1 MFSHILYSMPE
12 SVTKDDV
19 FKIASI
25 ARLKISDEEAEKYAK
40 DLESILESF
49 EVLNEANVDN
59 LDPAFHPIEIANVTR
74 KDVVKES
81 VSRDEAFKNTKNEED
96 GYFKGPKVV

>member
-1 MFSHILYSMPE
+1 MPE
-12 SVTKDDV
+12 SVTKEDV
-19 FKIASI
+19 FKIANI
-25 ARLKISDEEAEKYAK
+25 ARLTISEEEAEKYAK

-49 EVLNEANVDN
+49 EVLNEANVDD
-59 LDPAFHPIEIANVTR
+59 LEPAFHPIDIANVTR

-81 VSRDEAFKNTKNEED
+81 ISREDAFKNTKNEED